1 MPRHGKYGNVG
12 QDEEGSIGVAGMQFG
27 PAQCCIFVFLLL
39 TFAGVWTA
47 AGFAIANNKI
57 LHGEF
62 VVDAAIVNNSRGAE
76 LAKQLG
82 AMSHGELGDLV
93 ESSVRGV
100 FSTSSMNPTALETPP
115 ACANLTRCSFG
126 TCVCEQNA
134 RILPTMVLREEMCG
148 FFGGVCLVAV

>member
-62 VVDAAIVNNSRGAE
+62 VVDEAIVNNSRGAE

-82 AMSHGELGDLV
+82 AMSQGELGDLV

-100 FSTSSMNPTALETPP
+100 FATPSMNPEVMNTPL
-115 ACANLTRCSFG
+115 ACVNLTRCLFG
-126 TCVCEQNA
+126 TCVCGQSR
-134 RILPTMVLREEMCG
+134 RIPDILDRPEMCG
-148 FFGGVCLVAV
+148 MFGLLCPISGV